1 MRYPASD
8 KILNEIKQRIVETA
22 NPLKIILFGSAAR
35 GELGPNSD
43 LDILVV
49 IPSGIHWRVTARSIY
64 RNLIGVGFA
73 VDIVGVNEEDI
84 ERYKDNIGMV
94 IKPALDRGRII
105 YAKWKKDPESPT
117 IYLFV
122 LFTILQNFSQAW
134 SRTELTC
141 RNKYE
146 RQQRCPIMQ

>member
-22 NPLKIILFGSAAR
+22 NPLRIILFGSAAR

-49 IPSGIHWRVTARSIY
+49 IPSGIHRRVTARSIY

-73 VDIVGVNEEDI
+73 VDIVVVNEEDI

-94 IKPALDRGRII
+94 IKPALDQGRVI
-105 YAKWKKDPESPT
+105 YAK
-117 IYLFV
+117 
-122 LFTILQNFSQAW
+122 
-134 SRTELTC
+134 
-141 RNKYE
+141 
-146 RQQRCPIMQ
+146 

>member
-35 GELGPNSD
+35 GEVGPNSD

-49 IPSGIHWRVTARSIY
+49 IPSGIHRRVTARAIY

-73 VDIVGVNEEDI
+73 VDLVVVNEEDI

-94 IKPALDRGRII
+94 IKPALDQGRVI
-105 YAKWKKDPESPT
+105 YAK
-117 IYLFV
+117 
-122 LFTILQNFSQAW
+122 
-134 SRTELTC
+134 
-141 RNKYE
+141 
-146 RQQRCPIMQ
+146 

>member
-49 IPSGIHWRVTARSIY
+49 IPSGIH
-64 RNLIGVGFA
+64 
-73 VDIVGVNEEDI
+73 
-84 ERYKDNIGMV
+84 
-94 IKPALDRGRII
+94 
-105 YAKWKKDPESPT
+105 
-117 IYLFV
+117 
-122 LFTILQNFSQAW
+122 
-134 SRTELTC
+134 
-141 RNKYE
+141 
-146 RQQRCPIMQ
+146 